1 MRYEAGRRGVEKAV
15 SEVRLPGCIKIG
27 HADNC
32 HNGVTAILCPKGCMG
47 GVDVR
52 GGGPG
57 TRETDLLR
65 PEKAAESVNA
75 IVLTGGSAYGL
86 ESACGVMKWLSE
98 RGYGFKVSG
107 KVVPIVPAAV
117 IFDLNEKEL
126 HYPDIALGY
135 EACERALSE
144 KPVFGS
150 VGVGKGATV
159 GKLRGM
165 KYCCKSGIGAA
176 TEKIAGAYVTAVV
189 AVNALGDVFD
199 PEKGEIVA
207 GCKNTDG
214 SFAFAEKKLLDGEY
228 FKFLMGNT
236 TIGCVITNAK
246 LNKVQTNKLAS
257 AAHNGLART
266 IYPVHTDYDGDTMFA
281 LSAGRMPVVNFALL
295 QTAAVKA
302 VERAVVNAVTST
314 ADEVV
319 VFDEEE

>member
-1 MRYEAGRRGVEKAV
+1 MKEI
-15 SEVRLPGCIKIG
+15 RLPKGVKIG
-27 HADNC
+27 HADNG
-32 HNGVTAILCPKGCMG
+32 HNGVTVILCPKGCMG

-57 TRETDLLR
+57 TRETDLLH

-86 ESACGVMKWLSE
+86 ESACGVMKWLAE

-117 IFDLNEKEL
+117 IFDLNEKQTY
-126 HYPDIALGY
+126 YPDIALGY
-135 EACERALSE
+135 KACENAQSDAPL
-144 KPVFGS
+144 FGN

-165 KYCCKSGIGAA
+165 KYCCKSGVGAA

-199 PEKGEIVA
+199 PERGEIVA
-207 GCKNTDG
+207 GCRNADG
-214 SFAFAEKKLLDGEY
+214 GFAFAEKKLLEGEY
-228 FKFLMGNT
+228 FKFLTGNT

-266 IYPVHTDYDGDTMFA
+266 IYPVHTDYDGDTLFA
-281 LSAGRMPVVNFALL
+281 LSAGKMPVVNFALL

-302 VERAVVNAVTST
+302 VERAVVGAVTST
-314 ADEVV
+314 AGLTV

>member
-1 MRYEAGRRGVEKAV
+1 MDLSTRQGTPTATTFSGMDLVKLYAQYSG
-15 SEVRLPGCIKIG
+15 KI
-27 HADNC
+27 AF
-32 HNGVTAILCPKGCMG
+32 MG

-86 ESACGVMKWLSE
+86 ESACGVMKWLAE

-126 HYPDIALGY
+126 RYPDIALGY

-144 KPVFGS
+144 KPVFGN

-176 TEKIAGAYVTAVV
+176 TEKIAGVYVTAVV

-207 GCKNTDG
+207 GCKNADG

-314 ADEVV
+314 ADEAV

>member
-1 MRYEAGRRGVEKAV
+1 M

-27 HADNC
+27 HADNG

-86 ESACGVMKWLSE
+86 ESACGVMKWLAE

-126 HYPDIALGY
+126 RYPDIALGY

-144 KPVFGS
+144 KPVFGN

-176 TEKIAGAYVTAVV
+176 TEKIAGVYVTAVV

-207 GCKNTDG
+207 GCKNADG

-314 ADEVV
+314 ADEAV

>member
-1 MRYEAGRRGVEKAV
+1 M

-27 HADNC
+27 HADNG

-86 ESACGVMKWLSE
+86 ESACGVMKWLAE
-98 RGYGFKVSG
+98 RGCGFKVSG

-144 KPVFGS
+144 KPVFGN

-176 TEKIAGAYVTAVV
+176 TEKIVGAYVTAVV

-207 GCKNTDG
+207 GCKNADG

-302 VERAVVNAVTST
+302 VERAVVNAVTSA
-314 ADEVV
+314 ADEAV